1 MKIFTKIMTV
11 AKSCFAV
18 TNLLFGLACGY
29 KQLYDTYV
37 SSVAGSIEKKLKA
50 GKILIQK
57 FEMNRIPLKYEYHIR
72 FSSLKSVRTNL
83 VVFEIETFGCTV
95 YEESNLVFG
104 FLDKYI

>member
-1 MKIFTKIMTV
+1 MTV
-11 AKSCFAV
+11 AESCFAV

-37 SSVAGSIEKKLKA
+37 SSVAGSIEKKQKA

-57 FEMNRIPLKYEYHIR
+57 FEMNRIPLKYEHRIK

-83 VVFEIETFGCTV
+83 DVFEMETFGCNCTAPFMR
-95 YEESNLVFG
+95 NLTSSLVS
-104 FLDKYI
+104 